1 MNFREQDTIA
11 MIELME
17 YEQNKV
23 IDYKTRKERG
33 DGRDEQNSNVSNE
46 QHMGTPISENVGTP
60 IPVPYRSVS
69 GFNSSQH

>member
-23 IDYKTRKERG
+23 IEYKTRKERG
-33 DGRDEQNSNVSNE
+33 EGRDEQNSNVSNE
-46 QHMGTPISENVGTP
+46 
-60 IPVPYRSVS
+60 
-69 GFNSSQH
+69 